1 MKIYE
6 LTAMNRQLLELL
18 EKEEITQEDFEENKQ
33 MLVELLEEKS
43 ESLIFVN
50 MELET
55 EINRL
60 KEVEKMLAEK
70 RKLLENKQEKFKEFV
85 LNTLDSLN
93 LEEIKTAIGKIKITK
108 STSTIVEESK
118 LGTDCF
124 DYIQKRKTIKEI
136 ESLGYKLEKQTN
148 RKVSFK

>member
-6 LTAMNRQLLELL
+6 LTTMNRQLLELL

-60 KEVEKMLAEK
+60 KEVEKMLEEK
-70 RKLLENKQEKFKEFV
+70 
-85 LNTLDSLN
+85 
-93 LEEIKTAIGKIKITK
+93 
-108 STSTIVEESK
+108 TIVLFCYVIE
-118 LGTDCF
+118 
-124 DYIQKRKTIKEI
+124 IQ
-136 ESLGYKLEKQTN
+136 
-148 RKVSFK
+148 

>member
-1 MKIYE
+1 
-6 LTAMNRQLLELL
+6 
-18 EKEEITQEDFEENKQ
+18 
-33 MLVELLEEKS
+33 
-43 ESLIFVN
+43 
-50 MELET
+50 ME

-108 STSTIVEESK
+108 STSTIVDESK
-118 LGTDCF
+118 LGNNCF
-124 DYIQKRKTIKEI
+124 DYIPKRKTIKEI
-136 ESLGYKLEKQTN
+136 EALGYELEKQIN
-148 RKVSFK
+148 RKVSIK

>member
-1 MKIYE
+1 
-6 LTAMNRQLLELL
+6 
-18 EKEEITQEDFEENKQ
+18 
-33 MLVELLEEKS
+33 
-43 ESLIFVN
+43 

-60 KEVEKMLAEK
+60 KEVEKMLSEK
-70 RKLLENKQEKFKEFV
+70 RKKLEAKQDKFKEFV
-85 LNTLDSLN
+85 LNTLDSLGI
-93 LEEIKTAIGKIKITK
+93 EKVKTTIGEIKITK

>member
-6 LTAMNRQLLELL
+6 LTTMNRQLLEML

-70 RKLLENKQEKFKEFV
+70 RKKIEINQEKFKEFV
-85 LNTLDSLN
+85 LNTLDSLGI
-93 LEEIKTAIGKIKITK
+93 EKVKTAVGEIKITK
-108 STSTIVEESK
+108 STSTIVDESK
-118 LGTDCF
+118 LGNNCF
-124 DYIQKRKTIKEI
+124 DYIPKRKTIKEI
-136 ESLGYKLEKQTN
+136 EALGYELEKQTN

>member
-6 LTAMNRQLLELL
+6 LTTMNRQLLELL

-70 RKLLENKQEKFKEFV
+70 RKKIEINQEKFKEFV
-85 LNTLDSLN
+85 LNTLDSLGI
-93 LEEIKTAIGKIKITK
+93 EKVKTAVGEIKITK
-108 STSTIVEESK
+108 STSTIVDESK
-118 LGTDCF
+118 LGNNCF
-124 DYIQKRKTIKEI
+124 DYIPKRKTIKEI
-136 ESLGYKLEKQTN
+136 EALGYELEKQTN

>member
-1 MKIYE
+1 MK
-6 LTAMNRQLLELL
+6 LQ
-18 EKEEITQEDFEENKQ
+18 NK
-33 MLVELLEEKS
+33 MLVAVAFAIS
-43 ESLIFVN
+43 TVGSFAQ
-50 MELET
+50 ELEVNLQIRPRF
-55 EINRL
+55 EYRNGF
-60 KEVEKMLAEK
+60 KELMKDNFYPTSFVSQRSRM
-70 RKLLENKQEKFKEFV
+70 NFFYKQEKFKEFV

-136 ESLGYKLEKQTN
+136 ESLGYKLEKQIN

>member
-6 LTAMNRQLLELL
+6 LTTMNRQLLEML

-33 MLVELLEEKS
+33 MLVELLQEKS

-50 MELET
+50 MEFET

-60 KEVEKMLAEK
+60 KEVEKMLSEK
-70 RKLLENKQEKFKEFV
+70 RKKLEAKQDKFKEFI

-93 LEEIKTAIGKIKITK
+93 LEEVKTEIGKIKITK
-108 STSTIVEESK
+108 STSTVVDESK

-136 ESLGYKLEKQTN
+136 EALGYELDKQIN

>member
-70 RKLLENKQEKFKEFV
+70 RKKLEAKQEKFKEFV
-85 LNTLDSLN
+85 LNTLDSLRI
-93 LEEIKTAIGKIKITK
+93 EKVKTTIGEIKITK
-108 STSTIVEESK
+108 STSTVVDESK
-118 LGTDCF
+118 LGNNCF
-124 DYIQKRKTIKEI
+124 DYIPKRKTIKEI

>member
-6 LTAMNRQLLELL
+6 LTTMNRQLLELL

-60 KEVEKMLAEK
+60 KEVEK
-70 RKLLENKQEKFKEFV
+70 
-85 LNTLDSLN
+85 
-93 LEEIKTAIGKIKITK
+93 I
-108 STSTIVEESK
+108 
-118 LGTDCF
+118 
-124 DYIQKRKTIKEI
+124 
-136 ESLGYKLEKQTN
+136 
-148 RKVSFK
+148 

>member
-6 LTAMNRQLLELL
+6 LTTMNRQLLELL

-33 MLVELLEEKS
+33 MLAELLEEKS

-50 MELET
+50 IELET

-93 LEEIKTAIGKIKITK
+93 LEEIKTTRRIKIW
-108 STSTIVEESK
+108 
-118 LGTDCF
+118 
-124 DYIQKRKTIKEI
+124 Y
-136 ESLGYKLEKQTN
+136 
-148 RKVSFK
+148 